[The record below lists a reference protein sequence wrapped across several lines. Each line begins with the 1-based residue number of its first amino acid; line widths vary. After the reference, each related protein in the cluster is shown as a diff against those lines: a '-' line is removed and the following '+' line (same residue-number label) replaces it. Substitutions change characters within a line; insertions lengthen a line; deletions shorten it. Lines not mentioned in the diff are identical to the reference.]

1 MTVAMVSS
9 TPGSRS
15 SDLLGP
21 RASRPPAYDGHNY
34 RELTLAYLGR
44 AGRPRS
50 QQSLDCL
57 AAKLNSEPA
66 SAGPLQPNSLC
77 AKSERIIFSCLTR
90 RSGVSASRGPSK
102 IVSLCASRD
111 LEKERGY
118 LQYRY
123 GLPGKVELEF
133 PSSRTGTQQMF
144 QYTHYMRYQV
154 DLTEINFEIE
164 GYQYQ
169 IFDDYNGEEKPRIS
183 TEGVNVTA
191 PGKPK
196 EVSFVCR
203 TKAKADYSML
213 DGVLTREQ

>member
-1 MTVAMVSS
+1 MRFWRLSGLCALMTVAIV
-9 TPGSRS
+9 
-15 SDLLGP
+15 
-21 RASRPPAYDGHNY
+21 
-34 RELTLAYLGR
+34 
-44 AGRPRS
+44 
-50 QQSLDCL
+50 
-57 AAKLNSEPA
+57 AANLNSERAATPAPEVGKIRTEPA
-66 SAGPLQPNSLC
+66 SPGPLHPNSLC
-77 AKSERIIFSCLTR
+77 AKTERIIFSCLTKR
-90 RSGVSASRGPSK
+90 AGVRSTGGASK
-102 IVSLCASRD
+102 IASLCASRD
-111 LEKERGY
+111 LDKERGY

-133 PSSRTGTQQMF
+133 PGSRTGTQQKF

-154 DLTEINFEIE
+154 DLTEINFEID

-203 TKAKADYSML
+203 TRAKADYSML
-213 DGVLTREQ
+213 DEVLTREQ

>member
-1 MTVAMVSS
+1 M
-9 TPGSRS
+9 RIF
-15 SDLLGP
+15 
-21 RASRPPAYDGHNY
+21 
-34 RELTLAYLGR
+34 LTLILLAT
-44 AGRPRS
+44 AGVLDVDLNPAIS
-50 QQSLDCL
+50 Q
-57 AAKLNSEPA
+57 AAKVAQRKTQPT
-66 SAGPLQPNSLC
+66 SAALQSNSLC
-77 AKSERIIFSCLTR
+77 AKTEQIIFSCATKR
-90 RSGVSASRGPSK
+90 AGARAAGSSSR

-111 LEKERGY
+111 LDKEHGY

-133 PSSRTGTQQMF
+133 PSSREGTQQKF

-154 DLTEINFEIE
+154 DLTEINFEID

-191 PGKPK
+191 PGKAK

-203 TKAKADYSML
+203 TRAKADYSKL
-213 DGVLTREQ
+213 DEVLTREQ